1 MAKDENSGNYVVTA
15 YDYVRGAEE
24 KKNENSATTFTAG
37 QTSEEEEARAVA
49 SNNHSQDK
57 DTNNIQNEQS
67 QSAQTGDEVVLTS
80 LLESVEE
87 RKRAKASELSE
98 QGISDARLLDLLD
111 EQAVA
116 EDAYLRA
123 LDKYGIKHTTRLTG
137 NVTGNRFMSSVVNAV
152 KKLTVEEAREVLIT
166 IR

>member
-1 MAKDENSGNYVVTA
+1 MITA
-15 YDYVRGAEE
+15 YDKSRSRE
-24 KKNENSATTFTAG
+24 KKIRNKSKATRFDQSNAEVENGTLVSQQPIPTNKDA
-37 QTSEEEEARAVA
+37 
-49 SNNHSQDK
+49 NN
-57 DTNNIQNEQS
+57 TQNEQS
-67 QSAQTGDEVVLTS
+67 QSAQTGDEAVRTS

-87 RKRAKASELSE
+87 RKRAKASELLE

-116 EDAYLRA
+116 EDAYLRT

-152 KKLTVEEAREVLIT
+152 KKLTAEEAREVLST

>member
-1 MAKDENSGNYVVTA
+1 MITV
-15 YDYVRGAEE
+15 YDKFRSRE
-24 KKNENSATTFTAG
+24 KKIRNKSKATRFDQNNAEVENETL
-37 QTSEEEEARAVA
+37 V
-49 SNNHSQDK
+49 SQQPIPTNK
-57 DTNNIQNEQS
+57 DTNNTQNEQS
-67 QSAQTGDEVVLTS
+67 QSAQTGNEVVIAS
-80 LLESVEE
+80 LLESVDE

-98 QGISDARLLDLLD
+98 QGISDERLLDLLD

-166 IR
+166 IQ

>member
-1 MAKDENSGNYVVTA
+1 M
-15 YDYVRGAEE
+15 
-24 KKNENSATTFTAG
+24 
-37 QTSEEEEARAVA
+37 
-49 SNNHSQDK
+49 
-57 DTNNIQNEQS
+57 
-67 QSAQTGDEVVLTS
+67 LTS

-111 EQAVA
+111 EQAAA

-152 KKLTVEEAREVLIT
+152 KKLTAEEAREVLIT